1 MCVPPP
7 FDAPDQA
14 RPYFRK
20 LRELR
25 DAAPTARDVV
35 LTAGPLDAVCGKLVD
50 LAMKRGGSDNITVI
64 VGGVSGDLPALVVGE
79 SISDTL
85 LVVQD
90 FNVRP
95 SSP

>member
-1 MCVPPP
+1 MRLTSC
-7 FDAPDQA
+7 
-14 RPYFRK
+14 
-20 LRELR
+20 
-25 DAAPTARDVV
+25 DVV